1 MITLERRNLIHL
13 SAAGFAGAAAG
24 PFAPQAARAATTQ
37 SPGFYRFSVGGFEA
51 TVLNDGYFELPG
63 DSFAT
68 NASAEERRAYFEAR
82 SMPLDK
88 VRHQAS
94 PLLINTR
101 QRLVLV
107 DTGSVP
113 GTAMAP
119 QAGRLAQSLAAAGVA
134 PEAIDVVVLTHAHPD
149 HIGGL
154 IDPAAKAPRFPKAEV
169 ALSDTELGLWTA
181 PDAATRVP
189 GWATATP
196 SLQLAQTTLATLRD
210 RLRPVRPGTD
220 IVTGIQGLHTPGHT
234 PGHLSLLI
242 GPGAG
247 GGERLLVTGDA
258 VPNIHLAFQHPD
270 WQAIWDHDREQ
281 GARTRARL
289 LDQMATERFLVAGY
303 HYPFPGIGR
312 VVRDGGGYYWLPA
325 DWVWPS

>member
-1 MITLERRNLIHL
+1 MT
-13 SAAGFAGAAAG
+13 S
-24 PFAPQAARAATTQ
+24 PFAPPAARAAATQ
-37 SPGFYRFSVGGFEA
+37 SPGFYRFGGGGVEA

-63 DSFAT
+63 DSFAV
-68 NASAEERRAYFEAR
+68 NAPAEERKAYFEAR
-82 SMPLDK
+82 AMPLDK

-94 PLLINTR
+94 PILVNTG
-101 QRLVLV
+101 QRLVLI
-107 DTGSVP
+107 DTGSGP
-113 GTAMAP
+113 GTAMSP
-119 QAGRLAQSLAAAGVA
+119 HAGRLGQSLAAAGVA

-154 IDPAAKAPRFPKAEV
+154 VDQATRAPRFPKAEV
-169 ALSDTELGLWTA
+169 ALSEAELGLWTA

-196 SLQLAQTTLATLRD
+196 SLQLAQSSLAALRE
-210 RLRPVRPGTD
+210 RLRPVRPGAD

-234 PGHLSLLI
+234 PGHLSLLV
-242 GPGAG
+242 GPS
-247 GGERLLVTGDA
+247 GGERLLLTGDA
-258 VPNIHLAFQHPD
+258 VPNIHLAFQRPD

-281 GARTRARL
+281 GAQTRARL
-289 LDQMATERFLVAGY
+289 LEQMATDRFLVAGY

-312 VVRDGGGYYWLPA
+312 VVRHGSGYHWLPA